1 MLYFILV
8 TKIHVLPAGC
18 LMIHVTKLNEA
29 DMVINCELI
38 EMIESTPDTTV
49 TMNTGRKI
57 IVKEP
62 VNVMLERI
70 IEYKRKIN
78 IEGII

>member
-1 MLYFILV
+1 
-8 TKIHVLPAGC
+8 
-18 LMIHVTKLNEA
+18 MIHVTKLNEA